1 MGQNPICYT
10 KAYELMGKGV
20 GTGLVGLYYRLACAQ
35 ARHAQC
41 LDRAEN
47 ATASWT
53 SLRAQQVT
61 SQLNN

>member
-41 LDRAEN
+41 LDRAEKCYSKLDILAS
-47 ATASWT
+47 ATGD
-53 SLRAQQVT
+53 VT
-61 SQLNN
+61 AE